1 MPLLLAACMRVVT
14 GMRSFWLR
22 PKQRRTVVLA
32 RQLWQPVSA
41 MAESRTDRGCWLVG

>member
-1 MPLLLAACMRVVT
+1 MPLLLAAYMSVVT

-22 PKQRRTVVLA
+22 PKQWRTVVLA

-41 MAESRTDRGCWLVG
+41 MADSHTD